1 MGSRFQLLGIWFQ
14 VLDSWVMGLNNW
26 VLEFWVLA
34 IGFCKILGFGVLSYG
49 FEQLSSTCFW
59 ILGFRSKIMGESETN
74 CS

>member
-1 MGSRFQLLGIWFQ
+1 
-14 VLDSWVMGLNNW
+14 MGLNNW